1 MKRRYFLG
9 TLALSITAATLFSES
24 VLGQAQLIDD
34 LRQGGH
40 VIYFRHGTKGKAVNT
55 ESKLPQNLQQCLL
68 PQEPLTAAG
77 VTMMKTIG
85 NSFATL
91 NIPVGK
97 VYSSPVCRCVESA
110 WYGFKQAEV
119 YSDLNG
125 IIPEGVK
132 NQAKLN
138 EKWAA
143 TMRRMFSAVP
153 AQGTNTIITAHA
165 SNLQSMTGLA
175 LDEGEAAIFK
185 PDGKGGFTYIERIKA
200 EVWSS
205 LTTKP

>member
-1 MKRRYFLG
+1 MKRSYFLG
-9 TLALSITAATLFSES
+9 TLTLSIIATTLFPES
-24 VLGQAQLIDD
+24 VFGQAQLIND

-40 VIYFRHGTKGKAVNT
+40 VIYFRHGTKGKATNT
-55 ESKLPQNLQQCLL
+55 ESKLPQNLQQCLI

-77 VTMMKTIG
+77 ITMMQTIG
-85 NSFATL
+85 TSFATL

-110 WYGFKQAEV
+110 WYGFKQADV
-119 YSDLNG
+119 YPGLNG

-132 NQAKLN
+132 DQTKLN

-143 TMRRMFSAVP
+143 TMRRMFSTVP
-153 AQGTNTIITAHA
+153 APGTNTIITAHT
-165 SNLQSMTGLA
+165 SNLQSMMGLA

-200 EVWSS
+200 EAWSA
-205 LTTKP
+205 LATKS